1 MPPLPRFDPTA
12 LLWGQQIPDAVFNT
26 LQWLYAWGEP
36 RVTIP
41 GLLGGVLTWL
51 KVVGLFCL
59 LGWAGAWLITGLK
72 DRQPQPGRPV
82 RLRPLDVLLFIGL
95 AAALMSALAWVLL
108 SAHRL
113 PERFGRLPSIL
124 GMVGGVLVLV
134 WVEARLWA
142 ILRRRGTRGDRVL
155 FVAMHLG
162 LLLGFAVSFLTMYG
176 GGGMRAVREQW
187 FNGFIWG
194 GRLGATYMGLVVLA
208 RVVGLLLPE
217 LAAVRWR
224 RLYAI
229 AWQCWTEAFRR
240 MWAPWVV
247 LVVFAVILAFTSWF
261 LEPPRPA
268 ELGRLYAGTLML
280 FCSLLLTILVVILA
294 PISLPNDV
302 RQQTIFTVVSKPV
315 RRLELIWGRM
325 LGYMSLVTVLLLL
338 FGAVSLFY
346 YYRQVGAAIRQELAL
361 VRQAEQEDKK
371 EFADQHREQANQ
383 LITRMRARVPIR
395 GSLLFF
401 DSRGQ
406 EKQKGIDVGLELPT
420 RSFVEGATPSRAVWR
435 YGRAVVNPRNRNELL
450 DIPVPV
456 DDLLQPGTIEY
467 LENRLYTLQDE
478 AAAARQAG
486 AGSAKAAEVRTQAGL
501 AAAAEAEAKR
511 VEAQLANLRKREREL
526 RAQGKAKEADELHSP
541 RVKVEMTFNV
551 YRTTKGEI
559 GEPVLASLV
568 VANPRRPGIPPY
580 RTVIPIREYYT
591 NRHTIPASILA
602 GSGGELTIEVK
613 CLTANQYLGMAE
625 NDLILLSRE
634 GRFGPNFFRGLVGI
648 WLQAMVLTA
657 IGVCMGTFLSWPV
670 ALLATVFFFLA
681 GNIGFAALQQFAL
694 SAEMIGGGP
703 FESLIRMLSHE
714 NLVSELTPTVAV
726 VTAKT
731 LDSIVM
737 PVMSRLVYL
746 VPNFTALDVSN
757 TVAQGFAVTWSLLAG
772 NLLLALGY
780 TLPFSIAAY
789 FILRH
794 REVAA

>member
-1 MPPLPRFDPTA
+1 
-12 LLWGQQIPDAVFNT
+12 
-26 LQWLYAWGEP
+26 
-36 RVTIP
+36 
-41 GLLGGVLTWL
+41 VLIW
-51 KVVGLFCL
+51 
-59 LGWAGAWLITGLK
+59 I
-72 DRQPQPGRPV
+72 
-82 RLRPLDVLLFIGL
+82 
-95 AAALMSALAWVLL
+95 
-108 SAHRL
+108 
-113 PERFGRLPSIL
+113 
-124 GMVGGVLVLV
+124 
-134 WVEARLWA
+134 EARLWT
-142 ILRRRGTRGDRVL
+142 ILRRKGSRGDRTV
-155 FVAMHLG
+155 FVAMHG
-162 LLLGFAVSFLTMYG
+162 ALLLGFVVAFLMMYG
-176 GGGMRAVREQW
+176 GGGAQAIRQQW
-187 FNGFIWG
+187 LNGFVWG

-217 LAAVRWR
+217 LAAIRWR

-247 LVVFAVILAFTSWF
+247 VVIFAVILAFTSWF

-268 ELGRLYAGTLML
+268 EMGRLYVGTLML
-280 FCSLLLTILVVILA
+280 FCSLLLTVLVVILA

-302 RQQTIFTVVSKPV
+302 RQQTIYTIVSKPV

-325 LGYMSLVTVLLLL
+325 LGYMSLVTVLLML
-338 FGAVSLFY
+338 FGAISLFY
-346 YYRQVGAAIRQELAL
+346 YYRQVGAAIDQEEAL
-361 VRQAEQEDKK
+361 VKQAERENKK
-371 EFADQHREQANQ
+371 EFADLHREQADQ
-383 LITRMRARVPIR
+383 LKTRMRARVPVR

-401 DSRGQ
+401 DSRGN
-406 EKQKGIDVGLELPT
+406 EKSKGIDVGIELPT

-435 YGRAVVNPRNRNELL
+435 YGRQVVNPRNRNEVL
-450 DIPVPV
+450 DIPIPV
-456 DDLLQPGTIEY
+456 NDLLVPGTIEY
-467 LENRLYTLQDE
+467 LENQLYTLQDE
-478 AAAARQAG
+478 AALARQAG
-486 AGSAKAAEVRTQAGL
+486 AGGAKAADVKAQAGR

-511 VEAQLANLRKREREL
+511 VEAQLANLRKRERDL
-526 RAQGKAKEADELHSP
+526 RAEGKRAEADALHSP
-541 RVKVEMTFNV
+541 RIKLEMTFNV
-551 YRTTKGEI
+551 YRTTKGEV

-568 VANPRRPGIPPY
+568 VTNPRPGVPPH

-602 GSGGELTIEVK
+602 GSRGELAVEVK

-625 NDLILLSRE
+625 SDLMILSRE
-634 GRFGPNFFRGLVGI
+634 GRFGPNFLRGLFGV

-657 IGVCMGTFLSWPV
+657 IGVCAGTFLSWPV
-670 ALLATVFFFLA
+670 ALLATIFFFVA
-681 GNIGFAALQQFAL
+681 GNIGFVALQQFAL

-714 NLVSELTPTVAV
+714 NLVSDLPATVAV

-757 TVAQGFAVTWSLLAG
+757 TVAQGFSVGWGLLAG
-772 NLLLALGY
+772 HLLLALGY
-780 TLPFSIAAY
+780 AIPFSIAAY